1 MSSSDLSKMLAQGE
15 GPHLEFKSGTR
26 FADMAARSVV
36 AFLNQGGGRVVLGVK
51 DDGSAI
57 GVPNAA
63 DVVKQL
69 RERLTKLVQPN
80 APWSIEVLAVD
91 DDRQVVTIDVPEGA
105 DKPYVTDGAIYL
117 RRGDRTMPASR
128 DEISDLIR
136 QRVVAAARWER
147 QIALGA
153 TPADLDDAMVRT
165 TLEAAVAAGRW
176 QSTEKDTGGF
186 LERLG
191 LVQGADV
198 TNAALILYG
207 RNPTLLLPQAR
218 VRLLVADQGKT
229 ARRGYKRDV
238 TFESGLLKMAEEVE
252 GALGA
257 LAGGARSEFSST
269 SWKRSDQVFYPPAAL
284 REGVMNAL
292 VHRDYSLNGSVLVQV
307 LPDAIQIDNPGS
319 LPDNMSVSDLRRSHL
334 SLPRNP
340 DIAHVCFLH
349 GLIEKLGRGTQM
361 ILQECRDARLKAPK
375 WSTSALQTSLT
386 LFAPTGT
393 ADAGRVELTER
404 QKLVLEVVIKLEP
417 VKASDVAAALGQKV
431 TERTVRSD
439 LLALVEHGMLVR
451 QGQGPSTTY
460 RATASP
466 F

>member
-15 GPHLEFKSGTR
+15 GPHLEFKSGR
-26 FADMAARSVV
+26 VAAEMVARSVV
-36 AFLNQGGGRVVLGVK
+36 AFLNQGGGRVVLGVN
-51 DDGSAI
+51 DDG
-57 GVPNAA
+57 GVTGLPDAA
-63 DVVKQL
+63 GVVRQL
-69 RERLTKLVQPN
+69 QERLTKLVQPN
-80 APWSIEVLAVD
+80 APWSIEMVEVEAGIP
-91 DDRQVVTIDVPEGA
+91 VVTIDVPEGA

-117 RRGDRTMPASR
+117 RRRDRSMPASR

-136 QRVVAAARWER
+136 QRVVASARWER
-147 QIALGA
+147 HIALGA
-153 TPADLDDAMVRT
+153 TPADLDDVMVRK
-165 TLEAAVAAGRW
+165 TLEAAIAAGRW
-176 QSTEKDTGGF
+176 QGEANDTAGF
-186 LERLG
+186 LDRLG

-207 RNPTLLLPQAR
+207 KSPTLLLPQAR

-238 TFESGLLKMAEEVE
+238 MFESGLLKMAEDVE
-252 GALGA
+252 GALAA
-257 LAGGARSEFSST
+257 LAGGARSEFSPS
-269 SWKRSDQVFYPPAAL
+269 SWKRSDQVLYPPAAL

-292 VHRDYSLNGSVLVQV
+292 VHRDYALNGNVLVQV
-307 LPDAIQIDNPGS
+307 LPDSIQIDNPGS
-319 LPDNMSVSDLRRSHL
+319 LPENMSVSDLRRSHL

-393 ADAGRVELTER
+393 ADVDAVELTER
-404 QKLVLEVVIKLEP
+404 QKLVLEVVIKHEP
-417 VKASDVAAALGQKV
+417 VKASDVAAALGQTV
-431 TERTVRSD
+431 TSRTVRSD
-439 LLALVEHGMLVR
+439 LLALVERGLLER

-460 RATASP
+460 VATKAP